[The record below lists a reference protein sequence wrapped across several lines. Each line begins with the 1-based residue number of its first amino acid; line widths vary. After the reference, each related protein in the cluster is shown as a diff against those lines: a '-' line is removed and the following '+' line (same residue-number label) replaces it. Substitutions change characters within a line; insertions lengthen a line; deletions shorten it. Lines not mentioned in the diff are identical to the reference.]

1 MPLLWADICLLWEY
15 LLMNLL
21 VFFIWVVLFLG
32 KRSGLIK
39 IRLGICL
46 KGSISILSSDQ
57 RKMVYTEIPKFI
69 FM

>member
-1 MPLLWADICLLWEY
+1 MPLLWVGICLLWEY

-32 KRSGLIK
+32 KWSGLIK

-46 KGSISILSSDQ
+46 KGSISILSSDL

>member
-1 MPLLWADICLLWEY
+1 
-15 LLMNLL
+15 MNLL
-21 VFFIWVVLFLG
+21 VFFFWVVLFLG

-46 KGSISILSSDQ
+46 KGSIPILSSDL